1 MFGTI
6 VLGIV
11 LGCRFVALLTM
22 SLAVFPRVRYLLP
35 SNLLFDIGQ
44 VHEYCQTFSGVR
56 LFGVR
61 IVTPYTV
68 PLHTQFP
75 QFPYTVPLHSSKCS
89 QLVLYSFRKSSRGEV
104 KNESRWAFTRLLS
117 SLYIIS
123 DIFVVELV
131 FFAVE
136 VCGSS
141 IIGCR
146 VMAHIPKSGS
156 VVALCGALCGVC
168 KQ

>member
-1 MFGTI
+1 
-6 VLGIV
+6 
-11 LGCRFVALLTM
+11 M
-22 SLAVFPRVRYLLP
+22 SIRSSGYLLP

-68 PLHTQFP
+68 PLHTQVP

-89 QLVLYSFRKSSRGEV
+89 QLVLYSFRKSSR
-104 KNESRWAFTRLLS
+104 AFTRLLS